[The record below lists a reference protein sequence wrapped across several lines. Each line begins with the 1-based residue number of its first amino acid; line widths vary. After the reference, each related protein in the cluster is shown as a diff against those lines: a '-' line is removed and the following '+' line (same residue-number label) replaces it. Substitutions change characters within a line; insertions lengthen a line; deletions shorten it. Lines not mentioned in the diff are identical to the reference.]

1 MTLNIKEHVKDGVNY
16 QVYGIGLCSH
26 QSPIP
31 KESNQAPLESNQA
44 PNYGI
49 GHGFSTD

>member
-31 KESNQAPLESNQA
+31 KESNQAP
-44 PNYGI
+44 NYGI